1 MKLNLNRVSLKVSA
15 GFLKQFP
22 CDPVPQIAFSGR
34 SNVGKSSLINCLLGR
49 KSLARVS
56 GTPGKTITINFY
68 DVDKQ
73 LYLVDLPGYGY
84 ARRSQ
89 DSKRVWSTLT
99 DSYFSANPRRD
110 LLKLVVQLVDSRVGP
125 TDDDTMMMQWMLD
138 QEVPFIVVA
147 TKTDKL
153 KKKEL
158 EEFLRVMRDEYL
170 QGLEIPVI
178 PFSSVSGEGRQHLWD
193 VITRAIGG

>member
-22 CDPVPQIAFSGR
+22 TDPVPQIAFSGR

-110 LLKLVVQLVDSRVGP
+110 LLRLVVQLVDSRVGP

-138 QEVPFIVVA
+138 QDVPFIVVA

-158 EEFLRVMRDEYL
+158 EDFLLEMNEVYL
-170 QGLEIPVI
+170 QGLDIPVI
-178 PFSSVSGEGRQHLWD
+178 PFSSVSGEGRQQLWD
-193 VITRAIGG
+193 SITHAIEG